1 MFRRSIFNSDPR
13 PTLWAVIDEAALLR
27 IPPELSGQLEY
38 LIEMSHQPN
47 IGVQVL
53 PLSRG
58 LHGETGQ
65 LVIMDFQ
72 PPDPTTVY
80 LEVMAQELYLE
91 KPREITYYQHV
102 YDRLQAAAL
111 PVEESR
117 ELISGLLAR

>member
-1 MFRRSIFNSDPR
+1 ARQVPSWGDDLR
-13 PTLWAVIDEAALLR
+13 LIDEAALLR

-38 LIEMSHQPN
+38 LIDMSHQPN

-80 LEVMAQELYLE
+80 LEVMAQEFYLE